1 MSANLLRSPLVLPE
15 DLLIIPVAELSEQ
28 VRGRLGDGGEEFAL
42 TRPHAR
48 EPSKLIDA
56 AAAGL
61 IENFRQPRT
70 IVEAVIAYS
79 RQAALDPEQALE
91 AALPL
96 LRQLIGTGLLVS
108 QGADGAKRIDVTLA
122 PGTVVAGCVLIRSI
136 QLLDDSELYQ
146 ARLPDGGIAALKIAR
161 PGHEAVLRP
170 RLDRERLALG
180 RLDGGGAPRLI
191 GSGEHDGGKH
201 DGGKHDG
208 RPYILLDWIAG
219 ADAITAAEE
228 LRQAGDRAG
237 LRRLLAR
244 IAAAYATI
252 HRHGVLHGDVHPGN
266 LLIGRDGA
274 VTLLDFGL
282 AEIAGAELAPQPR
295 GGVSFFV
302 EPEMAARLLA
312 DRSSTPVTQRSE
324 QFAVAALLYFLATT
338 QHYVDFNLQQDEMLR
353 QIKDDPPLPF
363 AERGAEPWPA
373 LERVLARG
381 LAKDPAARHP
391 DLAAFA
397 AALMA
402 VPGDAEPPAATVPR
416 RQGRDALLAS
426 TIDYL
431 GLDGALFRE
440 GLPHAPLSSVN
451 FGAAGIAYALYRIAC
466 LRDEPRLLALADSW
480 LDRAARDA
488 TRDDAF
494 VNREMELT
502 PEIVGR
508 ISPYHSESGLHLVQA
523 LVETA
528 AGNDAAAGHAV
539 ARFLQAIDRPCLERD
554 LTLGRCGTV
563 LAADLL
569 LAELPDPGD
578 AMGQALREAGTT
590 RLLGLW
596 GEVEPFDPLE
606 QGRDWA
612 NLGMAHGWAGLL
624 YTTLRWHVA
633 TGMAL
638 PASFETRLAELFACA
653 RPRGRGLE
661 WPWRQGAE
669 RPEREMTMPGW
680 CNGAAGM
687 VHLACLAHRVLKD
700 DRWLEPALGAAWQA
714 WEAGSG
720 PVDLCCG
727 LSGRA
732 HALLELHRSVGDDL
746 WLDRARVLIDR
757 AVEAA
762 PHMRTPEHPRHSLY
776 KGELGLAVTVAE
788 LDSPA
793 SASMPLFGEAGR

>member
-1 MSANLLRSPLVLPE
+1 MNANLLRSPFVLPE

-56 AAAGL
+56 AAAAL
-61 IENFRQPRT
+61 IENFREPRT
-70 IVEAVIAYS
+70 IVQAVIAYS
-79 RQAALDPEQALE
+79 RKAALDPELTLE
-91 AALPL
+91 DALPL

-108 QGADGAKRIDVTLA
+108 EGADGAKRIDVTLA
-122 PGTVVAGCVLIRSI
+122 PGTVVAGCAIIRCI
-136 QLLDDSELYQ
+136 QVLDDSELYQ
-146 ARLPDGGIAALKIAR
+146 ARAPNGEAVALKIAR

-170 RLDRERLALG
+170 RLERERMALD
-180 RLDGGGAPRLI
+180 RLGGIGAPRLL
-191 GSGEHDGGKH
+191 GGGE
-201 DGGKHDG
+201 HDG
-208 RPYILLDWIAG
+208 RPYILLVWIAG
-219 ADAITAAEE
+219 ADAITATEE
-228 LRQAGDRAG
+228 LRRSGDRSG
-237 LRRLLAR
+237 QRRRLAQ
-244 IAAAYATI
+244 IAAAYAAI
-252 HRHGVLHGDVHPGN
+252 HGLGVLHGDVHPGN

-282 AEIAGAELAPQPR
+282 AEIADAELAPQPR
-295 GGVSFFV
+295 GGVGFFV
-302 EPEMAARLLA
+302 EPELAARLLG
-312 DRSSTPVTQRSE
+312 DRSSTPVTRRSE

-353 QIKDDPPLPF
+353 QIRDDPPLPF

-373 LERVLARG
+373 LEAALARG
-381 LAKDPAARHP
+381 LAKAPAARYP
-391 DLAAFA
+391 DMAAFGEALAAIPVDA
-397 AALMA
+397 AIPAPA
-402 VPGDAEPPAATVPR
+402 VAR
-416 RQGRDALLAS
+416 RNGADALLAS
-426 TIDYL
+426 TFDYL
-431 GLDGALFRE
+431 DLDGALFRD
-440 GLPHAPLSSVN
+440 GLPHGPLSSVN

-466 LRDEPRLLALADSW
+466 LRDEPRLLALADAW
-480 LDRAARDA
+480 LTRAARDA
-488 TRDDAF
+488 PRDDAF

-508 ISPYHSESGLHLVQA
+508 VSPYHSESGLHLVQA

-528 AGNDAAAGHAV
+528 VGNDAAAVHAV
-539 ARFLQAIDRPCLERD
+539 ASFIRTIERPCLERD

-569 LAELPDPGD
+569 LAELPDPGG
-578 AMGQALREAGTT
+578 AMHQALREAGTR
-590 RLLGLW
+590 RLLELW
-596 GEVEPFDPLE
+596 GEIEPFDPLE

-633 TGMAL
+633 AGMAL

-669 RPEREMTMPGW
+669 RPDREMTMPGW

-700 DRWLEPALGAAWQA
+700 ERWLEPALGAAWQA

-732 HALLELHRSVGDDL
+732 HALLELHRSVGDGL
-746 WLDRARVLIDR
+746 WLDRAKVLIDR